1 MLIRFVQ
8 LRTNLQAI
16 TRKMGTA
23 ANEKVIK
30 PRGGVLLAGESM
42 AMIAYVLFKVNSG
55 TEREVCQKIVTF
67 SEVIEADVIFGEY
80 DVIAKISAP
89 DLAALEDFLSQK
101 LRNVPSIVLTSTMV
115 VGREYK
121 GISQRPKSK

>member
-8 LRTNLQAI
+8 LRKNLQVI
-16 TRKMGTA
+16 TKKMGTA